1 MELIIFFIIGALAGF
16 AAGLFGVGGGT
27 IIVPLLFIVFTQM
40 GYPTDSIM
48 HLALGTSLATIIVTS
63 ISSLMAHNKKGSVM
77 WPVFKN
83 LAPGMALGC
92 FFGAGVAGKISG
104 THLQIIVGIFLL
116 WVAYRM
122 FSKSK
127 KPSAQSQQSATAA
140 NDLSASDTNSNIN
153 INSADATAVT
163 LPSTPNQLAAGGVI
177 GIASAIFGIG
187 GGSLTVPYLTHYGV
201 VMQKA
206 VGTSAAC
213 GLPIAIAGALGFMIF
228 GMQQQLDVPNTIG
241 FVHLYAFL
249 GIASMSFI
257 TAKLGAKVAHILSPQ
272 LLKRCFAIL
281 LTVVGCYFLFKAYMS

>member
-1 MELIIFFIIGALAGF
+1 MELITFLVIGALAGF

-40 GYPTDSIM
+40 GYSPDVIM

-63 ISSLMAHNKKGSVM
+63 ISSLMAHNTKGSVM

-92 FFGAGVAGKISG
+92 FFGAGVAGLISG
-104 THLQIIVGIFLL
+104 IHLQIIVGIFLL

-122 FSKSK
+122 FAKAKSQTVA
-127 KPSAQSQQSATAA
+127 STSNTA
-140 NDLSASDTNSNIN
+140 NQDTQFNEI
-153 INSADATAVT
+153 A
-163 LPSTPNQLAAGGVI
+163 LPSTPKQLAAGGVI

-187 GGSLTVPYLTHYGV
+187 GGSLTVPYLTRYGV

-213 GLPIAIAGALGFMIF
+213 GLPIAIAGALGFMFF
-228 GMQQQLDVPNTIG
+228 GMQQKIDVPNTIG
-241 FVHLYAFL
+241 FVHIYAFL
-249 GIASMSFI
+249 GISVMSFF
-257 TAKLGAKVAHILSPQ
+257 TAKLGAKVAHILSPAM
-272 LLKRCFAIL
+272 LKKCFSVL
-281 LTVVGCYFLFKAYMS
+281 LTIVGCYFLYKGLR

>member
-1 MELIIFFIIGALAGF
+1 MEVITFLVIGALAGF

-40 GYPTDSIM
+40 GYSPDVIM

-92 FFGAGVAGKISG
+92 FFGAGVAGLISG
-104 THLQIIVGIFLL
+104 IHLQIIVGIFLL

-122 FSKSK
+122 FAKAK
-127 KPSAQSQQSATAA
+127 NQTASSTSNTA
-140 NDLSASDTNSNIN
+140 DQDTQFNEI
-153 INSADATAVT
+153 A
-163 LPSTPNQLAAGGVI
+163 LPSTPKQLAAGGVI

-187 GGSLTVPYLTHYGV
+187 GGSLTVPYLTRYGV

-213 GLPIAIAGALGFMIF
+213 GLPIAIAGALGFMFF
-228 GMQQQLDVPNTIG
+228 GMQQKIDVPNTIG
-241 FVHLYAFL
+241 FVHIYAFL
-249 GIASMSFI
+249 GISVMSFF
-257 TAKLGAKVAHILSPQ
+257 TAKLGAKVAHILSPAM
-272 LLKRCFAIL
+272 LKKCFSVL
-281 LTVVGCYFLFKAYMS
+281 LTIVGCYFLYKGLR

>member
-1 MELIIFFIIGALAGF
+1 MEVITFLVIGALAGF

-40 GYPTDSIM
+40 GYSPDVIM

-92 FFGAGVAGKISG
+92 FFGAGVAGLISG
-104 THLQIIVGIFLL
+104 IHLQIIVGIFLL

-122 FSKSK
+122 FAKAK
-127 KPSAQSQQSATAA
+127 NQTASSTSNTA
-140 NDLSASDTNSNIN
+140 DQDTQFNEI
-153 INSADATAVT
+153 A
-163 LPSTPNQLAAGGVI
+163 LPSTPKQLAAGGVI

-187 GGSLTVPYLTHYGV
+187 GGSLTVPYLTRYGV

-213 GLPIAIAGALGFMIF
+213 GLPIAIAGALGFMFF
-228 GMQQQLDVPNTIG
+228 GMQQKIDVPNTIG
-241 FVHLYAFL
+241 FVHIYAFL
-249 GIASMSFI
+249 GISVMSFF
-257 TAKLGAKVAHILSPQ
+257 TAKLGAKVAHILSPAI
-272 LLKRCFAIL
+272 LKKCFSIL
-281 LTVVGCYFLFKAYMS
+281 LTIVGCYFLYKGLR